1 MKNKKI
7 GFAIAGVASLL
18 MIFGVGISTAA
29 EEKVHISIAAGP
41 AGGSYYP
48 LSVGMSEII
57 RKNITGAKV
66 DVVNTGGSTENTTMV
81 GAGECEIG
89 ITNGDTA
96 YEGFTGTGRYAGRK
110 LPNIRVLYAGIAG
123 GPLHA
128 VVGQASGIKSYAHL
142 KGKKIALGPQG
153 NTTGFL
159 TLELLKHYGIQ
170 KQDLRLSYLNFDE
183 GIQAL
188 QDGQV
193 DVTTIIGALPL
204 PSVKQLATFGRFAF
218 DLISIEE
225 DKAQVFRKDNPFFN
239 VIKIPAAMYGLGH
252 EVKTLSSTNIVIV
265 NAKLSEDVAYRVTK
279 SIFENLSMMHSAHPS
294 GRAIKL
300 ENAAIDYLPMHP
312 GAEKYFREKGIKK

>member
-7 GFAIAGVASLL
+7 SFAIAGAASLL
-18 MIFGVGISTAA
+18 MIFGICPAA
-29 EEKVHISIAAGP
+29 EQKVHISIAAGP

-48 LSVGMSEII
+48 LSIGMSEII
-57 RKNITGAKV
+57 HKNIAGAKV

-96 YEGFTGTGRYAGRK
+96 YEGFTGTGKYAKKK
-110 LPNIRVLYAGIAG
+110 LPDIRLLYAGIAG

-128 VVGQASGIKSYAHL
+128 VVGQASAIKSYAQL

-159 TLELLKHYGIQ
+159 TLAVLKYYGIQ

-193 DVTTIIGALPL
+193 DVTTIIGPLPL

-225 DKAQVFRKDNPFFN
+225 DKAQAFRKDNPFFN

-265 NAKLSEDVAYRVTK
+265 NAKVSEDVAYRVTK
-279 SIFENLSMMHSAHPS
+279 SIFENLSMMHTAHPS

-300 ENAAIDYLPMHP
+300 ENAVIDYLPLHP
-312 GAEKYFREKGIKK
+312 GAEKYFREKGIKR